1 MAQGCIRMSGYR
13 AKIRSS
19 QPATITTRLEDK
31 SPYLTSVPHSWAS
44 IGSAPPNDYTN
55 QDIYNRAGEKL
66 GTIKEMLIGP
76 DGKMTA
82 AVVNVG
88 RFLGIGDKD
97 LAVPFS
103 ALQMEQRGN
112 SHRIVIDVTRDALQ
126 AAPPLSDV
134 KRPNS
139 NLRPLH

>member
-1 MAQGCIRMSGYR
+1 MTTPIKTSTIAQGRN
-13 AKIRSS
+13 
-19 QPATITTRLEDK
+19 
-31 SPYLTSVPHSWAS
+31 
-44 IGSAPPNDYTN
+44 SA
-55 QDIYNRAGEKL
+55 QSRRC
-66 GTIKEMLIGP
+66 LIGP